1 VWRDYQWAVI
11 VGLWLGALMLGYVG
25 FAKHFAALNTPR
37 SFGYLFYVTLQLFI
51 LESGAVAGPM
61 SWELEVARL
70 LAPAVALVAAAN
82 VLLVL
87 LRERLPFLW
96 VRGYTGHVVICG
108 LGRKGMVLAHGFL
121 ARGERV
127 VVIEQD
133 EGNDFIATCQEQ
145 GAIVLL
151 GNAATLD
158 MLRKAGVHKARCVL
172 AVCGDD
178 GANAAAAVYA
188 RDLVKGRQGQV
199 LTCLVHLVDPH
210 LCNLLR
216 EQELAA
222 PHEAVFR
229 LEFFNIF
236 ESGAW
241 ALLDQYP
248 AFDDTEMLP
257 GRPPHLVVV
266 GVGRLGESL
275 VIRAT
280 HQWKA
285 QGYPKTNQ
293 RLRLTLIDQVAD
305 QKTASLLLRYQ
316 HLDTFCDLVA
326 FPMDI
331 TSPTFERA
339 AFLGDETGA
348 CPVSR
353 VYICLDHDGLGL
365 SAALALHHRL
375 REHTCPIVV
384 RMTHE
389 AGLATLLP
397 TNRSGKGYDGL
408 SAFGLLDR
416 TCTPALLV
424 SGTFETLARAG
435 HAAYVRQMTEARE
448 TPQTRPHMGPWEA
461 LPDDIKEDNRSA
473 AGDIGRKLQAVG
485 CSIRSST
492 DLDPPL
498 FRFQPAEIE
507 VLARMEHER
516 WYHAK
521 RAQGWAYAPGKQDRD
536 KKTHPALLPWDELP
550 EADQEIDRQAM
561 RDLPALLASVGFE
574 IDRLPG

>member
-1 VWRDYQWAVI
+1 
-11 VGLWLGALMLGYVG
+11 
-25 FAKHFAALNTPR
+25 
-37 SFGYLFYVTLQLFI
+37 
-51 LESGAVAGPM
+51 M

-70 LAPAVALVAAAN
+70 LAPAVALFAAAN
-82 VLLVL
+82 VFMVL

-121 ARGERV
+121 ARGERA

-151 GNAATLD
+151 GNAATPD

-178 GANAAAAVYA
+178 GANAAVAVYA
-188 RDLVKGRQGQV
+188 RALVQGRQGQV

-222 PHEAVFR
+222 PHETVFR

-248 AFDDTEMLP
+248 AFDDTEMRT

-275 VIRAT
+275 VIRAAR
-280 HQWKA
+280 QWKA
-285 QGYPKTNQ
+285 QGYPRANQ
-293 RLRLTLIDQVAD
+293 RLRLTLVDQVAD
-305 QKTASLLLRYQ
+305 QKIESLRLRYQ
-316 HLDTFCDLVA
+316 HLDTFCDLAA
-326 FPMDI
+326 FPTDT
-331 TSPTFERA
+331 TSPAFARA
-339 AFLGDETGA
+339 EFLVDETGA
-348 CPVSR
+348 YTISR

-365 SAALALHHRL
+365 SAALTLHHRL
-375 REHTCPIVV
+375 REHPCPIVV

-397 TNRSGKGYDGL
+397 TDRSGNGYGGIY
-408 SAFGLLDR
+408 AFGLLDR

-424 SGTFETLARAG
+424 SGTFDTLALAT
-435 HAAYVRQMTEARE
+435 HDAYVRRMTEAGE
-448 TPQTRPHMGPWEA
+448 SPKTRPHMLPWES

-485 CSIRSST
+485 CSVRFST
-492 DLDPPL
+492 DLEPAL

-507 VLARMEHER
+507 LLARMEHER
-516 WYHAK
+516 WYQA
-521 RAQGWAYAPGKQDRD
+521 RVAQGWTHAPGQQDRD
-536 KKTHPALLPWDELP
+536 KKTHPALLPWDALP
-550 EADQEIDRQAM
+550 EPVKEVDRQAM
-561 RDLPALLASVGFE
+561 RALPALLASVGFE
-574 IDRLPG
+574 IDRLAGEPGTQKGQSPPQQEDPV